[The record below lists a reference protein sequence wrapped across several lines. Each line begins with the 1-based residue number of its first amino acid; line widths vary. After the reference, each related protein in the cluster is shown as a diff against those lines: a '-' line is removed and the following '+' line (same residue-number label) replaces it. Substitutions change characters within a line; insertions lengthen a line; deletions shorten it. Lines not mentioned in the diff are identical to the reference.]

1 MSSNA
6 IGLFVGLLLGIAFA
20 AGGFSGF
27 LITLV
32 LGILGVLAVRV
43 IEGDVDISQ
52 YFQNMSNKKE
62 Q

>member
-6 IGLFVGLLLGIAFA
+6 IGLFAGLLLGVAFA

-27 LITLV
+27 LIALV

-43 IEGDVDISQ
+43 IEGDVDINQ
-52 YFQNMSNKKE
+52 YFQNVSQKKD